1 MKINITAKPLLQ
13 HKSDCVIVGVAA
25 NARALAGPAKMADD
39 AFGGLVKRA
48 LQNGDFKAKPGDIAT
63 FFHSDGK
70 ANRRVILCGLGEEKI
85 QPQNFLQAAEA
96 GFAAAANSSKSA
108 LCLLSAESVGDRD
121 AAWILGELSSRAAA
135 SAYKFKLGAKPDSSS
150 LVQTD
155 FYVDAAKDSSAS
167 IRAAI
172 ASGKAIA
179 NGIATARHLAELPPN
194 ICDPQYLANAARALA
209 RSHGITARILD
220 EAKMRALKMNAL
232 LAVGDGSARRPR
244 LIVMEHRGG
253 GKSKPI
259 VLVGKGITFDTGGIS
274 LKPSAAMDEMKF
286 DMCGAASVFGAM
298 RAVAEMNLP
307 MNIVGIVAAAENMPD
322 ARACRPGDIITSM
335 SGKTVEILNTD
346 AEGRLVL
353 ADALTYAER
362 YKPQTVVDIATLTGA
377 CVIALGSHA
386 SGLFS
391 GKDSLADELLQ
402 AGESSGD
409 RAWRLPLWDDYKR
422 QLKSDYADIPNIS
435 GGRSGG
441 AIIAA
446 CFLSSFAEKKYDWA
460 HLDIAGTAWTE
471 KKRATGR
478 PVPLLCRF
486 LINRAKGRRS

>member
-1 MKINITAKPLLQ
+1 M
-13 HKSDCVIVGVAA
+13 
-25 NARALAGPAKMADD
+25 
-39 AFGGLVKRA
+39 
-48 LQNGDFKAKPGDIAT
+48 
-63 FFHSDGK
+63 
-70 ANRRVILCGLGEEKI
+70 ILCGLGEEKI

-298 RAVAEMNLP
+298 RAVAEIN
-307 MNIVGIVAAAENMPD
+307 
-322 ARACRPGDIITSM
+322 
-335 SGKTVEILNTD
+335 
-346 AEGRLVL
+346 
-353 ADALTYAER
+353 
-362 YKPQTVVDIATLTGA
+362 
-377 CVIALGSHA
+377 
-386 SGLFS
+386 
-391 GKDSLADELLQ
+391 LADEYRRHCRRRRKY
-402 AGESSGD
+402 AGRAAPAD
-409 RAWRLPLWDDYKR
+409 RATSSLQCPARRWKFSTPTPK
-422 QLKSDYADIPNIS
+422 
-435 GGRSGG
+435 GG
-441 AIIAA
+441 
-446 CFLSSFAEKKYDWA
+446 LSSPTPSPTPKD
-460 HLDIAGTAWTE
+460 TS
-471 KKRATGR
+471 
-478 PVPLLCRF
+478 
-486 LINRAKGRRS
+486 RRQWWISPH